1 LFFRGALLTEGRA
14 LDAVIVTVGNPTFAA
29 RPCRGHRAVP
39 AKKLVRKFGARH
51 ATLVVG
57 ENMTS
62 QVSFRF
68 CLCFL

>member
-1 LFFRGALLTEGRA
+1 MAKNCLLLRSCFA
-14 LDAVIVTVGNPTFAA
+14 NRRHTVGNPTFAA

-51 ATLVVG
+51 ATLVVD

-68 CLCFL
+68 CLFFL

>member
-1 LFFRGALLTEGRA
+1 VSRA
-14 LDAVIVTVGNPTFAA
+14 A
-29 RPCRGHRAVP
+29 HRAVP

-51 ATLVVG
+51 ATLVVD